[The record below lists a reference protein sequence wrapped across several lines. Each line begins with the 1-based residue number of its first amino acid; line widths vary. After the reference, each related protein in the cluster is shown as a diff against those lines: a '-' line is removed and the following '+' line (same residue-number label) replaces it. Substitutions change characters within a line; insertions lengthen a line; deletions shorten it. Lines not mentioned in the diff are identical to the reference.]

1 MTRSIKIV
9 KIGGNVINN
18 PSKLKEFL
26 KAFAALE
33 GPKIL
38 VHGGGREATTL
49 ASALGIETTMIEGR
63 RVTDASTLDVVTM
76 VYAGLINKRIVAQ
89 LQALGCDSIGLCG
102 ADASIIRA
110 TRRPAN
116 PIAYGFVGDICDDGV
131 DESEIANMLRNELVP
146 VFCAITHDGEGQLLN
161 CNADSVASAVACA
174 SSRIMPVNLI
184 YCFERKGV
192 LADETDDS
200 SVISSITGSSFKDL
214 KETEIVSGGMIPKI
228 ENALSAVKK
237 GVKSVT
243 IKAAEDLLNPMAGT
257 TITL

>member
-1 MTRSIKIV
+1 M
-9 KIGGNVINN
+9 
-18 PSKLKEFL
+18 
-26 KAFAALE
+26 
-33 GPKIL
+33 
-38 VHGGGREATTL
+38 
-49 ASALGIETTMIEGR
+49 
-63 RVTDASTLDVVTM
+63 
-76 VYAGLINKRIVAQ
+76 
-89 LQALGCDSIGLCG
+89 
-102 ADASIIRA
+102 
-110 TRRPAN
+110 
-116 PIAYGFVGDICDDGV
+116 
-131 DESEIANMLRNELVP
+131 
-146 VFCAITHDGEGQLLN
+146 
-161 CNADSVASAVACA
+161 
-174 SSRIMPVNLI
+174 NLI